1 MNRFTHTLA
10 ALAVLIAVSGC
21 GQKGA
26 LYLPVKKKSTVPA
39 TAPAPSTPAP
49 SPPAPPA

>member
-1 MNRFTHTLA
+1 MNRLAHTLA
-10 ALAVLIAVSGC
+10 ALLVLIAVSGC

-39 TAPAPSTPAP
+39 TAPAPSSPAP
-49 SPPAPPA
+49 TSPTPPA